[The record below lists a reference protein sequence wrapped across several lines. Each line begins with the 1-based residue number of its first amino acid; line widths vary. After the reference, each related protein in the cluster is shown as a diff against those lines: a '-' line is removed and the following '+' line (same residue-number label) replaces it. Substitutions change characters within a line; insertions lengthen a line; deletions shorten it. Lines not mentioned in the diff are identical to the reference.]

1 MIPGDVYTQNPEP
14 CVHKPDH
21 SRHSPVAYLKIPFIQ
36 VIVNFTGGELVS
48 GQEEIEHNLAYPVF
62 IPAEILNQSRSY
74 PFFRSLQFRTPQLMI
89 ELYRFSII
97 LLTILLLIKIC
108 DLRVEALRNEYPIS
122 LSFIYFRIAFLNYL
136 YKV

>member
-1 MIPGDVYTQNPEP
+1 
-14 CVHKPDH
+14 
-21 SRHSPVAYLKIPFIQ
+21 
-36 VIVNFTGGELVS
+36 
-48 GQEEIEHNLAYPVF
+48 
-62 IPAEILNQSRSY
+62 
-74 PFFRSLQFRTPQLMI
+74 LQFRTPQLMI